1 MHWRAL
7 RYFDTVARSH
17 SLREAAARLHI
28 APTAISRQIDL
39 LEHQLGAPLIERG
52 PGGIRL
58 TAAGELLAVQARRTL
73 RDLERV
79 QEHISDLKG
88 LRTGKVSLRVAEG
101 VVSGLLVPVLGE
113 LSQRHPQLQFD
124 IQIASAGQVVE
135 ALRSGDADIGLTF
148 FMPRHDDIQPFASS
162 RLEHHAVMAPDHPL
176 ADRAALRLA
185 ELADHPL
192 ALPDEHYGVRQALDE
207 AARRQGVTLNP
218 SFHTASLE
226 TQKALA
232 MAGTGLLILPPMA
245 VARECRDGQ
254 LVSVP
259 LARGELE
266 HTRLDLC
273 LHRHRQRS
281 FATEACLGL
290 LASVLQAMGEGDA
303 GGQGPNT

>member
-1 MHWRAL
+1 MNWRAL
-7 RYFDTVARSH
+7 HYFDTVARSA

-39 LEHQLGAPLIERG
+39 LEHQLGAPLIERRRS
-52 PGGIRL
+52 GIAL

-79 QEHISDLKG
+79 QEQISDLRG
-88 LRTGKVSLRVAEG
+88 LRTGKVRLRVAEG
-101 VVSGLLVPVLGE
+101 VVAGLLVPTLGE
-113 LSQRHPQLQFD
+113 LNQRHPQLQFD
-124 IQIASAGQVVE
+124 IQIASAGEVVE

-148 FMPRHDDIQPFASS
+148 FMPSHDDIQALASS
-162 RLEHHAVMAPDHPL
+162 RLEHHVVMSPRHPL
-176 ADRAALRLA
+176 AGMAELQLAQLA
-185 ELADHPL
+185 EYPL

-207 AARRQGVTLNP
+207 AARYHGTALNLV
-218 SFHTASLE
+218 FHTASLE

-232 MAGTGLLILPPMA
+232 MDGASLLILPPMA
-245 VARECRDGQ
+245 VARECREGQ

-259 LARGELE
+259 LRQGELA

-273 LHRHRQRS
+273 VHRHRQRS

-290 LASVLQAMGEGDA
+290 LATSLQSLDEA
-303 GGQGPNT
+303 